1 MEHQGGVVL
10 RGGTGC
16 TMKRTKA
23 LGVALVAAL
32 SASLL
37 NGCTSD
43 NAATTATS
51 TVPATATSSAPAPA
65 TNPLVGTWG
74 RARRELPEGSFGVL
88 EFRAD
93 GTMTYSAG
101 DARDT
106 LQVVDTGTYQADEAT
121 LTYLTSSYCD
131 GPTDKATYTY
141 QVSKGGFGMSRVN
154 FLNTSGDDKCVDR
167 KTAMEATEFM
177 TPWLPTPT
185 QS

>member
-1 MEHQGGVVL
+1 
-10 RGGTGC
+10 
-16 TMKRTKA
+16 MKRNKA

-32 SASLL
+32 SGSLL

-51 TVPATATSSAPAPA
+51 TAPAPATSSAPAPATSSAPAPA

-141 QVSKGGFGMSRVN
+141 QVSDAGWDWSRVN
-154 FLNTSGDDKCVDR
+154 FRNTSGDDKCVDR
-167 KTAMEATEFM
+167 KTAMEATEFL
-177 TPWLPTPT
+177 TPWPFPTPT
-185 QS
+185 QG

>member
-1 MEHQGGVVL
+1 
-10 RGGTGC
+10 
-16 TMKRTKA
+16 MKRTNT

-43 NAATTATS
+43 SAGTTATS
-51 TVPATATSSAPAPA
+51 SEPAPATSSAPAPA

-141 QVSKGGFGMSRVN
+141 QVSNAGWGQSQVDFMNK
-154 FLNTSGDDKCVDR
+154 SGDDKCVDR
-167 KTAMEATEFM
+167 KTAMEATEFL

-185 QS
+185 PS